1 MTTEVICDFKKFL
14 HVRNYAK
21 TTIETYSSI
30 VSKFLYSFKKSP
42 KNISSKEIT
51 NYLSNFNTFNTL
63 NQNINALRQLYKMVG
78 QDRKVKKIPYPRK
91 PKTLPKVFSREE
103 IDHILLKT
111 PNIKHK
117 CMIILGYSSGLRL
130 AEVLILKPT
139 DILSDRMQIF
149 VKKGK
154 GQKDRYTILSSQAL
168 TLLRKYYRKYKPE
181 EYLFEGQNGGKYS
194 ASSLQQIMKRA
205 TNKGTFHTLRHSF
218 ATHLTENGTPTRVV
232 QMLLGHNSPKTT
244 EIYTQLVKTDHVVS
258 PYDVAV

>member
-1 MTTEVICDFKKFL
+1 MTTDELRDFKDFL

-21 TTIETYSSI
+21 TTIETYHSM
-30 VSKFLYSFKKSP
+30 VSKFLYHFKKSP

-51 NYLSNFNTFNTL
+51 NYLSGFQTFNTL

-78 QDRKVKKIPYPRK
+78 QDRKVKKIQYPRK

-103 IDHILLKT
+103 IDHILFKI

-130 AEVLILKPT
+130 AEVLNLKAN

-149 VKKGK
+149 VKGGK

-168 TLLRKYYRKYKPE
+168 NLLRKYYRIYKPK
-181 EYLFEGQNGGKYS
+181 EYLFEGQTGGKYS
-194 ASSLQQIMKRA
+194 ASSLQQIMRRA

-218 ATHLTENGTPTRVV
+218 ATHLIENGTPTRVV
-232 QMLLGHNSPKTT
+232 QILLGHNSPKTT
-244 EIYTQLVKTDHVVS
+244 EIYTQLVKTDNIVS
-258 PYDVAV
+258 PFDIAI